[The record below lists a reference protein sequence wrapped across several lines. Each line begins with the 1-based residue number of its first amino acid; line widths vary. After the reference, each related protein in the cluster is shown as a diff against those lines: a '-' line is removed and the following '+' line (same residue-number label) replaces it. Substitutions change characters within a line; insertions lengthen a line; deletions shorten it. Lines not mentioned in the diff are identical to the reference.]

1 MLRLKQGIP
10 LILLIV
16 GTLAGACV
24 PNGLDLKLLK
34 ALTTDLSK
42 NQAIAP
48 FVMSTL
54 MTQVWLGARGDT
66 RNEITSVLDIRT
78 KKGYSFLT
86 SYKRAISDLSHG
98 PSNITTGVFNRIYI
112 KHGFSIKS
120 GFKDLLQD
128 YYYADVKQFS
138 SPAQAAKEINSAV
151 AKATKNRIKDL
162 VSAGALQQAVMVLIS
177 ALYFKGLWL
186 TQFNKTVTE
195 PFLTA
200 SGEES
205 VDMMKLNTSV
215 PYVKMAEFDAICLPY
230 TDRSYGMLIL
240 RPLTRDMA
248 AVSHLRDSLDSLD
261 VANIMNKV
269 RSSPVEISMPRFK
282 IEAGYKLKKTI
293 SQLGIRKLF
302 TARAD
307 LGNIADKPLAVSE
320 IIHKV
325 FMEVTEKGTE
335 AAGAGAVIV
344 VGTGSETPPPVQ
356 FTADRPFFVIVCNK
370 KHRIN
375 LFSAYVAL
383 P

>member
-1 MLRLKQGIP
+1 
-10 LILLIV
+10 
-16 GTLAGACV
+16 
-24 PNGLDLKLLK
+24 
-34 ALTTDLSK
+34 
-42 NQAIAP
+42 
-48 FVMSTL
+48 MSTL

-66 RNEITSVLDIRT
+66 RNEMTSVLDIRT
-78 KKGYSFLT
+78 NNGCSFLT

-120 GFKDLLQD
+120 GFKDVLRD
-128 YYYADVKQFS
+128 YYYADVKKFS
-138 SPAQAAKEINSAV
+138 SAAKAAKEINSDV

-162 VSAGALQQAVMVLIS
+162 VSAGALQQAVMVLVS

-200 SGEES
+200 SGEKS

-215 PYVKMAEFDAICLPY
+215 PYVKMADFDAISLSY
-230 TDRSYGMLIL
+230 TDKNYAMLIL
-240 RPLTRDMA
+240 RPLTRNMA
-248 AVSHLRDSLDSLD
+248 AVSRLRDSLDSLD
-261 VANIMNKV
+261 VANIMNRV
-269 RSSPVEISMPRFK
+269 RSSPVEISLPRFK
-282 IEAGYKLKKTI
+282 ITASYKLKKTM
-293 SQLGIRKLF
+293 SQLGIQRLF
-302 TARAD
+302 TAQAD
-307 LGNIADKPLAVSE
+307 LGNIADGPLAVSE

-325 FMEVTEKGTE
+325 FIEVTEKGTE
-335 AAGAGAVIV
+335 AAGAGAVV
-344 VGTGSETPPPVQ
+344 VFGTGGVPPPPVQ

-375 LFSAYVAL
+375 LFSAYVAS